1 MSEPVASEHWL
12 DRLAVRVTRRTALK
26 AGLAAAAA
34 ITVPSLHP
42 SGAHADI
49 TTYPC
54 FDGCRAFEH
63 QEFGR
68 ARYRCVEARN
78 FSSGYDDGYT
88 LPAVLEPFNI
98 ISALTQ
104 ALLEDRL
111 YQRCLDTAI
120 TNAKV
125 AAFDCYADPAAP
137 ASTRGSRTV
146 LATPVARTAACARGS
161 PTATSAASTPAVTPT
176 TTAAAASHS

>member
-26 AGLAAAAA
+26 VGLAAAAA
-34 ITVPSLHP
+34 ISLPSLRP
-42 SGAHADI
+42 SGARADI

-125 AAFDCYADPAAP
+125 AAFDCYAPGCSGFDPRQPNGPCDTCGENCCVCPGIPNGYICCFYACGDP
-137 ASTRGSRTV
+137 DHNCCGS
-146 LATPVARTAACARGS
+146 
-161 PTATSAASTPAVTPT
+161 
-176 TTAAAASHS
+176 